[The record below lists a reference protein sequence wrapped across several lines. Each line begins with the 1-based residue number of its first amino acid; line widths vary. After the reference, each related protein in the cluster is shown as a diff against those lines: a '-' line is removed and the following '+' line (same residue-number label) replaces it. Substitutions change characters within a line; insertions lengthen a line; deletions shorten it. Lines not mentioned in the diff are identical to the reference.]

1 MIVILIEPTQL
12 LGFLGTLQLSAH
24 VTVLRG
30 LRMTIKTGC
39 PVSENS
45 LR

>member
-1 MIVILIEPTQL
+1 
-12 LGFLGTLQLSAH
+12 LQYTC
-24 VTVLRG
+24 TVGVRRSSFGRNRGG